1 MIESDNFCHHQ
12 TFESVKSDLRN
23 MWSEGIQEL
32 ENAWAN
38 CTDGDENNNDMDGVE
53 VIDLCSVSRSGTDKI
68 SEGKESA
75 MQESQDKSKH
85 NETNKKATKLKT
97 VRNESTTKKDNVE
110 SAMMCWESTESFV
123 EKEHREEPEK
133 MTNKPVETTEK
144 QKHEEEHVEPTL
156 NIGNRLK
163 ISIEEFSWERE
174 GDGPTLGGEEPEQ
187 QQIVYITNLEDGLRK
202 DGTTLYEEEVPN
214 EKKPAARNR
223 PIEVPSLNNPNH
235 VFDTYGESDSD
246 VIYIED
252 FLKGEARKNSK
263 EHDYANM
270 DLEKEGKQADLQD
283 LNITRYHHE
292 ISRKKGENEKAL
304 VTKEMGLGF
313 LEKNIFIGDS
323 AATSHMTN
331 RKLGVY
337 DLVPIN
343 GSVMIGNGK
352 SISCTHRGKMDV
364 ICKHK
369 DGSLARETWEVK
381 IVPELNHDL
390 FSFTKAMKDRWQ
402 MNGRWKEGG
411 LMIELFKTGRA
422 SMKFDRMIPS
432 GSSWLMG
439 IKVHRVY
446 DEAHGAMEAGKS
458 IRATKLHNMTG
469 HTGEHLLKPTANY
482 MKLKLIGRLPPCEVC
497 AKAKIRQRNVQ
508 KKKIKKMRS
517 KLDNRGKTCMFVGYA
532 DDHTKDVYRF
542 LNIHTKR
549 IILSRDVRWLNVMW
563 KQYKKKSIYARSRVE
578 LFLDEEESSLEDD
591 KSFGELSIKEMM
603 EASDDDGNNTETQ
616 KKLGIDIN
624 MIGAREETLGR
635 TRSETKSLSSPT
647 NESMERADFTLEE
660 WIQETCLISAVTSGP
675 NKPKTFQEAW
685 HSPVE
690 EERNNWQM
698 AIRKEIKSMIER
710 GVWRKVDRK
719 NIPNNRR
726 LIGNKW
732 VFKIKRDGTYKWH
745 WDTAKYQEWIIQTI
759 LLQWHMMCHSE

>member
-12 TFESVKSDLRN
+12 AFESVKSDLRN
-23 MWSEGIQEL
+23 MTSEGIQEL
-32 ENAWAN
+32 ENARAH

-53 VIDLCSVSRSGTDKI
+53 VIDLCSASRSGNDTI

-75 MQESQDKSKH
+75 MQETHDKSKH
-85 NETNKKATKLKT
+85 DETNKKAAKLKT
-97 VRNESTTKKDNVE
+97 VRNKSTTKKDNVE

-133 MTNKPVETTEK
+133 MTNILVETTEK

-156 NIGNRLK
+156 NTGNQLK

-202 DGTTLYEEEVPN
+202 DGTTMYEEEVPN

-223 PIEVPSLNNPNH
+223 PIEVPSLNNPYH
-235 VFDTYGESDSD
+235 VFDTYGEYDSD

-252 FLKGEARKNSK
+252 FSKGEARKNSK

-323 AATSHMTN
+323 VATSHMTN

-390 FSFTKAMKDRWQ
+390 FSFTKAMKDGWQ

-411 LMIELFKTGRA
+411 LMIELFKTG
-422 SMKFDRMIPS
+422 FI
-432 GSSWLMG
+432 
-439 IKVHRVY
+439 
-446 DEAHGAMEAGKS
+446 
-458 IRATKLHNMTG
+458 
-469 HTGEHLLKPTANY
+469 
-482 MKLKLIGRLPPCEVC
+482 
-497 AKAKIRQRNVQ
+497 
-508 KKKIKKMRS
+508 
-517 KLDNRGKTCMFVGYA
+517 
-532 DDHTKDVYRF
+532 
-542 LNIHTKR
+542 
-549 IILSRDVRWLNVMW
+549 
-563 KQYKKKSIYARSRVE
+563 
-578 LFLDEEESSLEDD
+578 
-591 KSFGELSIKEMM
+591 
-603 EASDDDGNNTETQ
+603 
-616 KKLGIDIN
+616 
-624 MIGAREETLGR
+624 
-635 TRSETKSLSSPT
+635 
-647 NESMERADFTLEE
+647 
-660 WIQETCLISAVTSGP
+660 
-675 NKPKTFQEAW
+675 
-685 HSPVE
+685 
-690 EERNNWQM
+690 
-698 AIRKEIKSMIER
+698 
-710 GVWRKVDRK
+710 
-719 NIPNNRR
+719 
-726 LIGNKW
+726 
-732 VFKIKRDGTYKWH
+732 
-745 WDTAKYQEWIIQTI
+745 
-759 LLQWHMMCHSE
+759 